1 MAKWVIDADHSVVKF
16 SIWHFMIANLVSYFG
31 RITGMIQFV
40 PPDTNHLLI
49 EAEIEA
55 RSITA
60 DHQMEDECV
69 LSPDYFDVEKY
80 PKIIFR
86 STKVDSATGNRCKVT
101 GGLDIRGI
109 IQPVILES
117 EVFGPIENQLSGK
130 SCIRFNGKTRIN
142 CEDYGMMRN
151 KRIEGVG
158 FVMGKDVQIDFD
170 IEAALIADQ

>member
-31 RITGMIQFV
+31 RITGMIQFD
-40 PPDTNHLLI
+40 PPDINHLSI
-49 EAEIEA
+49 EAEIEV
-55 RSITA
+55 RSITTH
-60 DHQMEDECV
+60 HQMRDEYL
-69 LSPDYFDVEKY
+69 LSPEYFDVEKY

-101 GGLDIRGI
+101 GGLDIRRI
-109 IQPVILES
+109 IQAVILES
-117 EVFGPIENQLSGK
+117 EVFGPIKSQFSDK

-158 FVMGKDVQIDFD
+158 FVMGKDVQIHFD
-170 IEAALIADQ
+170 IEATLTAD